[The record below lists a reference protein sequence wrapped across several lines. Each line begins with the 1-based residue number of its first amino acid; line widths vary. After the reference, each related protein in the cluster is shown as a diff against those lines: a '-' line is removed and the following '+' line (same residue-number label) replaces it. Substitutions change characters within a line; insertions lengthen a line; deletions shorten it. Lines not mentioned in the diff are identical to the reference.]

1 MIVPASPTFS
11 AHGAAIP
18 ALGFG
23 TSPMTSGLSSDIL
36 KRDKR

>member
-1 MIVPASPTFS
+1 MTIPPSPILS

-23 TSPMTSGLSSDIL
+23 TSPMTGGLTPDTL
-36 KRDKR
+36 WLR